1 MIAVKILNIKGAKV
15 HAAVGPAAS
24 MVPGYAVRL
33 RDVHAAAAE
42 REVSATAILA
52 EAFKGVNTA
61 GPDHLVGPIHDMWL
75 FRRTP

>member
-1 MIAVKILNIKGAKV
+1 MTGITILKIKGANV
-15 HAAVGPAAS
+15 QAAVGPQGS

-33 RDVHAAAAE
+33 RDVYKAAAA

-52 EAFKGVNTA
+52 EAFKGINTMDI
-61 GPDHLVGPIHDMWL
+61 DHLVGPVHDLWL